1 MNITDIITEEKK
13 LKKKT
18 FKKAWFTICVCG
30 MASALILLLQ
40 LLFAYI
46 VPPIENEVAS
56 MALYM
61 LSYVLPIIIPFAIAE
76 LILKKKRN
84 NSYFIE
90 SNNKFPK
97 AAPLYIFGAI
107 GVGYIINLT
116 INFLC
121 KDWVE
126 SFASESSLPKS
137 TTVLIMYFILQTV
150 FPAIL
155 EEMTFRGV
163 ILKNLL
169 PYGKGGAIII
179 SSILFGATHIT
190 PPQAIFATGFGI
202 LLGICYE
209 NTRSLIVPMIIHFIN
224 NSIAVLMMYSNGIRS
239 MKWLITPLSL
249 IILAIMACGIAF
261 IIVYSICGVSKKKY
275 SINKPAIL
283 GYRLPIFKYLSAF
296 LLNFG
301 TIFYILVFTFCYILI
316 Y

>member
-1 MNITDIITEEKK
+1 MNITDIITEEKT

-18 FKKAWFTICVCG
+18 FKKAWFTIAVCG
-30 MASALILLLQ
+30 IASGLLLLLQ

-46 VPPIENEVAS
+46 MPPVENEIAA

-61 LSYVLPIIIPFAIAE
+61 LSYALYLIIPFAIAE
-76 LILKKKRN
+76 LILKRKRN
-84 NSYFIE
+84 NSYFVKP
-90 SNNKFPK
+90 NNKFPK
-97 AAPLYIFGAI
+97 ATPLYIFGAI

-116 INFLC
+116 INFLF

-126 SFASESSLPKS
+126 SFASESGLPRN

-155 EEMTFRGV
+155 EEMAFRGV

-209 NTRSLIVPMIIHFIN
+209 KTRSLIVPMIIHFIN
-224 NSIAVLMMYSNGIRS
+224 NSIAVLISYSDGIPS
-239 MKWLITPLSL
+239 MRWIMTPLSL
-249 IILAIMACGIAF
+249 IILAIMACGFAF
-261 IIVYSICGVSKKKY
+261 IIVYSICGVAKKKY
-275 SINKPAIL
+275 SINKPAVL
-283 GYRLPIFKYLSAF
+283 GYRLSIFKYIPAF

-301 TIFYILVFTFCYILI
+301 TIFYMIVFATCYILF